1 MPCVLKQE
9 VPGHKKITGSVCL
22 FMVVGVCL
30 FVVVGGVIEKQIQSQ
45 PSQGTE
51 LVADQLNSQPPAFSE
66 SCVCVIVSE
75 NHFCRTNSVI
85 CGANAVF

>member
-9 VPGHKKITGSVCL
+9 VPGHKKITGSVRL

-51 LVADQLNSQPPAFSE
+51 
-66 SCVCVIVSE
+66 
-75 NHFCRTNSVI
+75 
-85 CGANAVF
+85 